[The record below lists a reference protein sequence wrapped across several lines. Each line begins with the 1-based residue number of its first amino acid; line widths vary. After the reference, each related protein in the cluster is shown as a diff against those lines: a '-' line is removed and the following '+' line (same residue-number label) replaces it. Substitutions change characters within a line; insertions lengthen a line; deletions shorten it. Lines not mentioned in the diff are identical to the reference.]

1 MEFADRLVISIARP
15 VYYAFFARPLWWFL
29 AKVKA
34 FFFAETTVALE
45 NIERR
50 LREDQQ
56 QQPWAAIEERLRSL
70 EKNNAAQWDAMEQLL
85 LSLFRQSEAQTAE
98 SEWKFSVPAET
109 PSLTT
114 TTDSNR
120 THAASNLR

>member
-1 MEFADRLVISIARP
+1 MQFADRLVISIARP

-56 QQPWAAIEERLRSL
+56 QQRWAAIEERLRSL
-70 EKNNAAQWDAMEQLL
+70 EMNNAAQWDAMEQLL
-85 LSLFRQSEAQTAE
+85 LSLFRQSEAQSAQ
-98 SEWKFSVPAET
+98 SEWKFSI
-109 PSLTT
+109 PSDAATSTT
-114 TTDSNR
+114 TADLNR
-120 THAASNLR
+120 VHAAGNLR

>member
-56 QQPWAAIEERLRSL
+56 QQRWAAIEERLRSL
-70 EKNNAAQWDAMEQLL
+70 EMNNAAQWDAMEQLL

-98 SEWKFSVPAET
+98 SEWKFSVPTEA